1 MKTSVS
7 GPPIAAGP
15 SLFRV
20 VGCGNDT
27 ASDDGLGIELVE
39 RLRACADLSGPDL
52 CDFTIIPSAG
62 PELLDLLDACGTILF
77 VDAVSSGSPPGT
89 LHLIPLP
96 SPAIEAKPVSS
107 LSSHGWGLL
116 ETIELARRL
125 RPALPSLFLLGIEL
139 ASVDPCSPHTLAVER
154 TMERIV
160 EGFPRLVRLLKNPAS
175 SLWRGPERYFPA
187 KRLPWEEPCA

>member
-1 MKTSVS
+1 MKTPVS

-15 SLFRV
+15 SFFRV

-27 ASDDGLGIELVE
+27 ASDDALGIELVE
-39 RLRACADLSGPDL
+39 RLHASAGLSGPEL
-52 CDFTIIPSAG
+52 CDFSVVPSAG
-62 PELLDLLDACGTILF
+62 PEMLDLMDAGGTILF

-96 SPAIEAKPVSS
+96 STSIEAKPVSS

-125 RPALPSLFLLGIEL
+125 KPSVPSMFLLGIEL
-139 ASVDPCSPHTLAVER
+139 ASVELFGPQSLAVEQA
-154 TMERIV
+154 MERVV
-160 EGFPRLVRLLKNPAS
+160 EGFPHLVRLLKNPAS
-175 SLWRGPERYFPA
+175 PIWRGPERIFPA
-187 KRLPWEEPCA
+187 QRLPWEETCA